1 MSAFDELFGEE
12 KPHLAAVP
20 DAPKEATQTP
30 AEPPEAAPEA
40 GPNSDAH
47 PAQAAV
53 DHWQKLNRQRAAIEA
68 RAGELCRDQPHRIE
82 PLIHHAG
89 STTVSPESVAQMLQD
104 LGVPAATAKMASSP
118 SALHAAMQQR
128 WSGIVAATEVTEM
141 DLTPRGLR
149 LTVTTGDADLDADDA
164 VRANTRGAWRGL
176 LTPQLDLV
184 QRTGG
189 KIVLTTPDTAAGTVA
204 MARLAREM
212 PAALNWVLTGDKRN
226 WRGVSPTKDRAVHA
240 ERLAVLAERFR
251 APVTR
256 VQRARSW
263 RSAMKEAGLL
273 LIEKKPDGANRITAP
288 GVVEASPYGTSA
300 ALVVDTPPRITLAD
314 WERATPVLE
323 NLLGVQGLRIT
334 APEAGRIWI
343 APPPAVKAVAS
354 YVPTAREML
363 HYAEAGRFTTTEKRQ
378 DMARLLLATAAAQA
392 AYREA
397 RWVFGRAEDG
407 TVLTAPIAGPMPH
420 IVAAGGTGSGK
431 SVWVQWLATM
441 LAATGGDVIF
451 CDGKGGRDYIDIARH
466 VPNVK
471 AFSRTDV
478 EHAALLSWLHDEM
491 NYRYEMMADDS
502 HASFRPI
509 YMVFDEYSA
518 FQETL
523 QTEPSSPLYG
533 DSAEITS
540 MVTRLLQKARA
551 AKIHMIFIS
560 QTIYADAFP
569 GKQLAN
575 IPVGMSLGRPTNPT
589 TLKKLSGEAYDQA
602 KEVAGTIPS
611 GKAGVGMVTMS
622 AGEGSTARKVST
634 PFGYVPGRAED
645 PEIPSTD
652 ETKEIWSDVEN
663 EVYADLV
670 NLTPRMGLVHDWPV
684 EVKDR
689 GKKAPEITHWSQ
701 YGLHELR
708 QLPWVQVGTWHGITP
723 PVNTD
728 RYDNLN
734 KAAYT
739 GKDTSSAGGRFH

>member
-1 MSAFDELFGEE
+1 MSAFDELYGAAE
-12 KPHLAAVP
+12 KPHLEAVP
-20 DAPKEATQTP
+20 DSEQETTQET
-30 AEPPEAAPEA
+30 AEAPEA
-40 GPNSDAH
+40 EQAPGAH

-53 DHWQKLNRQRAAIEA
+53 DHWQRLNRQRAAIEH
-68 RAGELCRDQPHRIE
+68 RAGELCRDQPQRIA

-89 STTVSPESVAQMLQD
+89 STTVSPEAVAQMLQD
-104 LGVPAATAKMASSP
+104 LGIPAATAQMASDP
-118 SALHAAMQQR
+118 AAMHAAMQQR
-128 WSGIVAATEVTEM
+128 WNGIVAATEVTEM
-141 DLTPRGLR
+141 DLTKHGLR

-164 VRANTRGAWRGL
+164 VRANTRGAWRSL
-176 LTPQLDLV
+176 LTPQLDLM

-189 KIVLTTPDTAAGTVA
+189 RIVLATPATAATTVA

-212 PAALNWVLTGDKRN
+212 PAALSWTVTGSKQL
-226 WRGVSPTKDRAVHA
+226 WRGVSPAKDRAVHA
-240 ERLAVLAERFR
+240 ERLAALATRFR

-256 VQRARSW
+256 VQRARPW
-263 RSAMKEAGLL
+263 RSAMQEAGLIL
-273 LIEKKPDGANRITAP
+273 TEKKADGANRITAP
-288 GVVEASPYGTSA
+288 GVVGVAPYGTSA
-300 ALVVDTPPRITLAD
+300 ALVVDTPPRVTLAD
-314 WERATPVLE
+314 WQRAAPVLE

-363 HYAEAGRFTTTEKRQ
+363 HYAEAGRFRTIEKRQ
-378 DMARLLLATAAAQA
+378 DMARLLLSTAAAQA

-397 RWVFGRAEDG
+397 RWVFGRTEDG
-407 TVLTAPIAGPMPH
+407 DVLTAPIAGPMPH

-478 EHAALLSWLHDEM
+478 EHAALLLWLHDEM
-491 NYRYEMMADDS
+491 NYRYEMVADDAS
-502 HASFRPI
+502 ASFRPI

-523 QTEPSSPLYG
+523 QTEPSSPLY
-533 DSAEITS
+533 DDAAEITS

-589 TLKKLSGEAYDQA
+589 TLQKLSGEAYDQA

-611 GKAGVGMVTMS
+611 GKPGVGMVTMS
-622 AGEGSTARKVST
+622 AGEGATARKVAT

-645 PEIPSTD
+645 PEITTTD
-652 ETKEIWSDVEN
+652 AVRAIWSEVEH
-663 EVYADLV
+663 EVYDDLV
-670 NLTPRMGLVHDWPV
+670 SLTPRMGLVHDWPV

-689 GKKAPEITHWSQ
+689 GKKAREITHWSQ

-708 QLPWVQVGTWHGITP
+708 QLPWVQLGRWHGVEP

-728 RYDNLN
+728 CYDNLN

-739 GKDTSSAGGRFH
+739 GKDTGAAGGRYH